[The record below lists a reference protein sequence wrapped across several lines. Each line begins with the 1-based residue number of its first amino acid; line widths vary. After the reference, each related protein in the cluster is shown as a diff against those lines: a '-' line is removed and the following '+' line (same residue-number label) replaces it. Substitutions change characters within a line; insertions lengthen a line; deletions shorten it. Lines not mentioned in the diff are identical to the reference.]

1 MHAPAPPAPPAQP
14 ARTRPRFV
22 VPALVVGALAMLAGG
37 IGAAGGFKATA
48 AKPPEKPGKAV
59 DVERFEV
66 TVRDARI
73 VTAGALGL
81 GTGTQRFVAVRLRV
95 ANKGED
101 SASLGQGGLMAG
113 IAARTK
119 DGKWLKPDAVDGTA
133 AGSRTDAVQPGIA
146 VEAVA
151 KWRMGPADAPR
162 TFTVGLRKW
171 EKKAGFTDADV
182 MWRPE
187 PEDDKLEE
195 RFALAV
201 A

>member
-1 MHAPAPPAPPAQP
+1 MHAPSPP

-22 VPALVVGALAMLAGG
+22 VPALVAGVLAMLAGG
-37 IGAAGGFKATA
+37 TGVAGGFRATA
-48 AKPPEKPGKAV
+48 AKPPDKPGKAV

-73 VTAGALGL
+73 ITAGALGL
-81 GTGTQRFVAVRLRV
+81 GTGTQRFLAVRLRV
-95 ANKGED
+95 ANKGDD
-101 SASLGQGGLMAG
+101 SASLGLGGLTAG

-119 DGKWLKPDAVDGTA
+119 DGKWLRPDAVDGVA
-133 AGSRTDAVQPGIA
+133 AGSRTDAVQPGMA
-146 VEAVA
+146 VEATA

-171 EKKAGFTDADV
+171 EKRPGFTDTDV
-182 MWRPE
+182 TWRPE

-195 RFALAV
+195 RVTLAV
-201 A
+201 AGA